1 VLLYRYTLTFLL
13 VVVFSSGTWA
23 ISLDARETDIAEVL
37 QQLSAQAEFD
47 IVVGPGVKGK
57 VTLFLS
63 DVTMGQALEALAASG
78 GWAVYMEGGIYRFI
92 TQDAYERRTGKR
104 FGDEMSR
111 EVFSFRNA
119 SAQIVAT
126 SLSAL
131 SSPGGKI
138 VVEQESNTVVV
149 FDRRHVIDQMREV
162 VSETDRSFDTI
173 FVEVNW
179 INPEEAAKQ
188 AKSLLGPSGTAVGDI
203 RRSRVVL
210 RDQAWR
216 LQRAADMIQVMDT
229 PIQREPTYIELS
241 YETPDSI
248 PDLLERLEKSQPG
261 RKLTRVGDHGL
272 LVEDSPQGAEGVVD
286 LLSRIDKPGTTV
298 RIDTKILQ
306 VSMSKEISTGI
317 DWQVVGERLD
327 DLTIDAAFPMADAG
341 SKLDIQVG
349 DVSDDNYEVLFSM
362 LETFGEVELISRP
375 SLSALSGS
383 IAELVVGT
391 RVPYLTVDT
400 REDAIGVVNRYQR
413 VIYVQVGLS
422 MWIRPFY
429 HNDGHITLKIRPE
442 ISSVTGYV
450 DAGETQVPIV
460 ETTNADITATVS
472 IGKTVVLGG
481 LIRESKSKTS
491 SGIPVLRSIPL
502 LGALF
507 RHQVDKVTRA
517 ELVIL
522 LTPTIMEPGTTEVLA
537 R

>member
-1 VLLYRYTLTFLL
+1 
-13 VVVFSSGTWA
+13 
-23 ISLDARETDIAEVL
+23 
-37 QQLSAQAEFD
+37 
-47 IVVGPGVKGK
+47 
-57 VTLFLS
+57 
-63 DVTMGQALEALAASG
+63 
-78 GWAVYMEGGIYRFI
+78 
-92 TQDAYERRTGKR
+92 
-104 FGDEMSR
+104 
-111 EVFSFRNA
+111 
-119 SAQIVAT
+119 
-126 SLSAL
+126 
-131 SSPGGKI
+131 
-138 VVEQESNTVVV
+138 
-149 FDRRHVIDQMREV
+149 
-162 VSETDRSFDTI
+162 
-173 FVEVNW
+173 
-179 INPEEAAKQ
+179 
-188 AKSLLGPSGTAVGDI
+188 
-203 RRSRVVL
+203 
-210 RDQAWR
+210 
-216 LQRAADMIQVMDT
+216 MIQVMDT

-491 SGIPVLRSIPL
+491 SGIPLLRSIPL